1 MKDLEHARTAES
13 KDSRPAYEP
22 PAVVIIGPLQE
33 ITLGALS
40 QNGDTGGNPGFRNK
54 KD

>member
-22 PAVVIIGPLQE
+22 PALVIIGPLEE

-40 QNGDTGGNPGFRNK
+40 KNGDMSGGGFRNPN
-54 KD
+54 